1 MFQRLN
7 NGREGTMQRKLFGT
21 DGIRGVANE
30 YPMIAEVAVS
40 LGQALVTVFRGGKD
54 RVRVVVGKDTRVSGY
69 MFETALAAGI
79 CSVGGRVLLAGT
91 LPTPGIAYMTSSM
104 RAEAGAVISASHNPY
119 EDNGI
124 KFFGGDGFKLPD
136 EVESVIESLVENPA
150 SLPPR
155 AKGAEIGKA
164 ERIEDAVGRYC
175 VALKSLFPRDLSLD
189 WLKIVVDCA
198 HGAAYRVAPMVFEEL
213 GAKVI
218 KMGVEPNG
226 TNINEQCGALY
237 PQAMAKRVVEEGAQ
251 IGLAL
256 DGDGDRAILADETGR
271 IVDGDEI
278 LAICAEYMLNRGVL
292 KGGGVVGT
300 VMTNFGLEKFLGS
313 LGLRLVRTD
322 VGDRYVVEA
331 MKQMGMNVG
340 GEQSGHIVFLDDSTT
355 GDGILSCLKVL
366 EVMARTQKPLSE
378 LGKAFERYPQILVSK
393 KVVKKVPFDNLRN
406 LSVAMRASEDA
417 LRGKGRINVRY
428 SGTSCAIRV
437 MLEGEDE
444 MELKRLAHEMLCAI
458 EKDGILGE

>member
-1 MFQRLN
+1 MRQK
-7 NGREGTMQRKLFGT
+7 KLFGT

-30 YPMIAEVAVS
+30 YPMTAEMAVAI
-40 LGQALVTVFRGGKD
+40 GQALVSVFKGGKD
-54 RVRVVVGKDTRVSGY
+54 RIRVVVGKDTRVSGY

-79 CSVGGRVLLAGT
+79 CSLGGRVLLAGT
-91 LPTPGIAYMTSSM
+91 LPTPGIAYMTVSM

-136 EVESVIESLVENPA
+136 EVENLIESLIEDP
-150 SLPPR
+150 SRLPEKV
-155 AKGAEIGKA
+155 KGAEIGRA

-189 WLKIVVDCA
+189 WTKIVVDCA
-198 HGAAYRVAPMVFEEL
+198 NGAAYKVAPMVFEEL

-218 KMGVEPNG
+218 RMGVEPNG
-226 TNINEQCGALY
+226 TNINDQCGALY
-237 PQAMAKRVVEEGAQ
+237 PEAMARKVVEEGAHL
-251 IGLAL
+251 GVAL
-256 DGDGDRAILADETGR
+256 DGDGDRAILVDEKGG
-271 IVDGDEI
+271 IVDGDGI
-278 LAICAEYMLNRGVL
+278 LAICAKYMLDRGKL
-292 KGGGVVGT
+292 RGGGVVGT
-300 VMTNFGLEKFLGS
+300 VMTNLGLERYLQS

-331 MKQMGMNVG
+331 MRAMGMNLG

-366 EVMARTQKPLSE
+366 EIMARTGKSLSE
-378 LGKAFERYPQILVSK
+378 FGKEFQRYPQLVVSK
-393 KVVKKVPFDNLRN
+393 KVTRKVPFDSLRN
-406 LSVAMRASEDA
+406 FSIAMRASEEA
-417 LRGKGRINVRY
+417 LRGKGRVHIRY
-428 SGTSCAIRV
+428 SGTSCAIRL

-444 MELKRLAHEMLCAI
+444 SELRRLAHEMVCAI
-458 EKDGILGE
+458 QKDGILGE